1 MSAQAKQLHST
12 LTYHINA
19 TGVLM
24 SLKVYKLSGNGSNM
38 FVCFQRLESLFESF
52 REFEFAVSRWANLSL
67 NFHYLLH

>member
-12 LTYHINA
+12 LKCHINA

-38 FVCFQRLESLFESF
+38 FVCFQIRLES
-52 REFEFAVSRWANLSL
+52 
-67 NFHYLLH
+67 